1 MLRLASSEPLERSF
15 AMQKVFGDKKRI
27 DLGSSEFR
35 EFITKGHL
43 YVDKTGF
50 IEHVLDEASK
60 LLLFTRPRRT
70 GKSLN
75 LDMLRTFLDCKLDT
89 KELFKGL
96 YIEGRPVFGQIN
108 SCPVIY
114 LNFKEMRAS
123 NYRKSLKAMLRDNA
137 SMYLSDGQIDPEIGK
152 YFNDLDVDDTGMLRA
167 LTKNIHG
174 AHGIRP
180 YVLIDEYD
188 KLLMDNLSASEYET
202 IRDWLKGVFE
212 SSLKDNHHLE
222 KGIMVG
228 VTRVSQESLLSGLNN
243 LDVYD
248 VFRPSVF
255 DGDFSL
261 TEEEVNELLGGEQL
275 EAARDWY
282 NNYRVGNEKL
292 FTMYSVLSYAK
303 NGVLDN
309 YWGMSGTMDMLID
322 ALNSQR
328 ANAVTDLLSTGR
340 EIETKIERRMSL
352 KKLRSGTID
361 DGSFYSFAVQTGYL
375 TYELHQKGDVEN
387 IYRLRCPNKE
397 LIRVWHD
404 FILSEVVN
412 GKHNS
417 LRDIFRYISD
427 TEDFSHNFQD
437 FISFQLSSFD
447 VGKELEKTYHVLVFG
462 LILGAGFKCSS
473 NRESG
478 HGRYDLWLEGPGFN
492 VIIEF
497 KKTNKETDD
506 LEALANAA
514 IGQINSRKYYAKFPA
529 NVPLYKVGVGCY
541 KAECCVITVPHDF
554 G

>member
-1 MLRLASSEPLERSF
+1 MRR
-15 AMQKVFGDKKRI
+15 VFGDKKRI
-27 DLGSSEFR
+27 DLSSSEFR

-50 IEHVLDEASK
+50 IEHVLNEASK
-60 LLLFTRPRRT
+60 IMLFTRPRRT

-89 KELFKGL
+89 KGLFKGL
-96 YIEGRPVFGQIN
+96 YIEGSPVFGQIN
-108 SCPVIY
+108 SSPVIY
-114 LNFKEMRAS
+114 MNFKVLLANGYKRELIETVRDAAE
-123 NYRKSLKAMLRDNA
+123 YYLRD
-137 SMYLSDGQIDPEIGK
+137 DQISRRMRLFFEG
-152 YFNDLDVDDTGMLRA
+152 GMDSSLGLRH
-167 LTKNIHG
+167 LTENIHDVYG
-174 AHGIRP
+174 AKP
-180 YVLIDEYD
+180 YILIDEYD
-188 KLLMDNLSASEYET
+188 KLLMDNLNASEYET
-202 IRDWLKGVFE
+202 IRDWLKTVFE
-212 SSLKDNHHLE
+212 GSLKDNHHLE
-222 KGIMVG
+222 KCIMVG

-261 TEEEVNELLGGEQL
+261 TEDEVNELLGGEQL
-275 EAARDWY
+275 EAAREWY

-303 NGVLDN
+303 KGVLDN
-309 YWGMSGTMDMLID
+309 YWGMSGTMDMLMD
-322 ALNSQR
+322 ALSPQR
-328 ANAVTDLLSTGR
+328 ADAITDLLSNGK
-340 EIETKIERRMSL
+340 EIETKIKRRVSL
-352 KKLRSGTID
+352 KQLRGGNIED
-361 DGSFYSFAVQTGYL
+361 DSFYSFAVQTGYL
-375 TYELHQKGDVEN
+375 TYELHQKGDAGD

-397 LIRVWHD
+397 LIRVWYD
-404 FILSEVVN
+404 FILSDVVI
-412 GKHNS
+412 GKHRS
-417 LRDIFRYISD
+417 LRDIFRYIAE
-427 TEDFSHNFQD
+427 TEDFSRNFQE
-437 FISFQLSSFD
+437 FVSFQLSSFD

-478 HGRYDLWLEGPGFN
+478 QGRYDLWLEGPDFN

-514 IGQINSRKYYAKFPA
+514 IGQIDSRKYYANFPA